1 MEAIVKRKNYF
12 GVEQEKLDKLKKQ
25 FKRLF

>member
-1 MEAIVKRKNYF
+1 MEAIIKRKNYF
-12 GVEQEKLDKLKKQ
+12 GVEQEKLDTRKKQ